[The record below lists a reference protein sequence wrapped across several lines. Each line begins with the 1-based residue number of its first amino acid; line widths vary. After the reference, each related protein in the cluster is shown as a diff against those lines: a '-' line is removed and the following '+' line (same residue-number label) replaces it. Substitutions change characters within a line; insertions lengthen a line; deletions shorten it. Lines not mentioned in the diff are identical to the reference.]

1 MLTVESRVNL
11 NDASF
16 EELLNALH
24 DGVYITDGQGLTLK
38 VNQAYER
45 LTGLNG
51 AELLGRPMQELVK
64 SGVIS
69 QSASLRVLQDGRP
82 VSVMQSLSH
91 GKKLLVSATPILAAD
106 QSIRYVVSTVR
117 DMTELLR
124 IKRERDELQQLK
136 QLRTS
141 TARLHA
147 GQRDDLLQSPLM
159 ADQEVSGRVFAQAR
173 QVADC
178 DVKVL
183 LQGETG
189 VGKTLVAQFIHNA
202 SARARE
208 PFLAL
213 NCGALP
219 ENLIEA
225 ELFGYAPGAFTGAG
239 SKGKRGL
246 LELAHNGTLFLDEIG
261 DLPLAVQVKLL
272 KVIEENRFIPVG
284 GLELKEVD
292 VRIISATHHDL
303 KQRVA
308 EGKFRAD
315 LYYRLNVVPIAIPAL
330 RERSEEIGPLLE
342 YYLEHF
348 NQRYQRQVQWS
359 LEALELL
366 GEYAWPGNIREL
378 INVVE
383 RLVVTCSGQV
393 IEALDLPEDLIEQQ
407 ARNTDDSRL
416 PLRKV
421 LENAERQAIRAAL
434 QLHKTTRLAAKA
446 LGVSQATVVQKMK
459 RWEHSD

>member
-1 MLTVESRVNL
+1 MNV

-24 DGVYITDGQGLTLK
+24 DGVYITDGDGKTLK

-45 LTGLNG
+45 LTGLSS
-51 AELLGRPMQELVK
+51 ADLIGRLMQELVK
-64 SGVIS
+64 EGIIS
-69 QSASLRVLQDGRP
+69 QSASLRVLQEGRP
-82 VSVMQSLSH
+82 VSVMQSLSK
-91 GKKLLVSATPILAAD
+91 GKKLLVSATPILDAEHRI
-106 QSIRYVVSTVR
+106 SYVVSTVR

-124 IKRERDELQQLK
+124 MKHERDELQQLK
-136 QLRTS
+136 QLRHS
-141 TARLHA
+141 TAKLHA
-147 GQRDDLLQSPLM
+147 GQRDNLLHSPLM
-159 ADQEVSGRVFAQAR
+159 ADQEVSGRVFALAR
-173 QVADC
+173 QVADST
-178 DVKVL
+178 VKVL

-202 SARARE
+202 SGRAGE

-239 SKGKRGL
+239 PKGKRGL

-261 DLPLAVQVKLL
+261 DLPLPVQVKLL

-292 VRIISATHHDL
+292 VRIISASHHDL
-303 KQRVA
+303 KQLVA
-308 EGKFRAD
+308 EGRFRAD
-315 LYYRLNVVPIAIPAL
+315 LYYRLNVVPITIPAL
-330 RERSEEIGPLLE
+330 RERSEEIPPLLH
-342 YYLEHF
+342 YYLDSF
-348 NQRYQRQVQWS
+348 NSRYQRQVQWS
-359 LEALELL
+359 LAALDLL
-366 GEYAWPGNIREL
+366 CEYAWPGNIREL
-378 INVVE
+378 INIVE
-383 RLVVTCSGQV
+383 RLVVTNQSGT
-393 IEALDLPEDLIEQQ
+393 IEALDLPEEILDLSRQ
-407 ARNTDDSRL
+407 NTDDSRL

-421 LENAERQAIRAAL
+421 LENAERAAIRVAL
-434 QLHKTTRLAAKA
+434 QTHKTTRLAAKA

-459 RWEHSD
+459 RWERSD